1 MSGALLALALLLA
14 ADPPPA
20 PPPGP
25 PGAAVTVLH
34 LRETAE
40 KSVVPDRL
48 RIEMRVEQS
57 GTDPRNVQSAINRHM
72 AAALAKAR
80 QLAGIVV
87 RTGDYTLFQQHPP
100 DTAAPRWRGS
110 QSLILT
116 GKDAAQML
124 QLAGELQSDGLVMS
138 SFAYQI
144 SPALLRGIEGELTAA
159 ALAALD
165 RRAAAIAGRL
175 HLAILR
181 YRDLTVGNAETGPRP
196 VFYGAAMA
204 GASAAPVAASGREE
218 VRLTVS
224 ADLLLARQRP

>member
-100 DTAAPRWRGS
+100 DTAGPRW
-110 QSLILT
+110 T
-116 GKDAAQML
+116 AAPPRSP
-124 QLAGELQSDGLVMS
+124 ADCTSRS
-138 SFAYQI
+138 CAIAI
-144 SPALLRGIEGELTAA
+144 SPSAMPKPGPGRSFTGRQWQGRQPPRSPLPAGKRSGLRSRPICCSLGSV
-159 ALAALD
+159 
-165 RRAAAIAGRL
+165 
-175 HLAILR
+175 
-181 YRDLTVGNAETGPRP
+181 RDGV
-196 VFYGAAMA
+196 
-204 GASAAPVAASGREE
+204 SAAPAAR
-218 VRLTVS
+218 S
-224 ADLLLARQRP
+224 AA